1 MVEFSYAWDM
11 FTVAL
16 TDDYVSLE
24 VVLQGKNAPVV
35 PITVDVD
42 AETLISATPAQV
54 APWLPYFMVA
64 LADPSTREASEDGQ
78 QVMVV
83 APAVMGQG
91 SVRQVA
97 VRDVEGCRVL
107 FTFTRNDDTV
117 VELAV
122 ARSMTLYGPRVRAWI
137 VE

>member
-1 MVEFSYAWDM
+1 MAEFSYAWDM

-35 PITVDVD
+35 PMNLDVD
-42 AETLISATPAQV
+42 AETLILAAPAQV

-64 LADPSTREASEDGQ
+64 LADPATREASEDGQ

-107 FTFTRNDDTV
+107 LKFTRNDDTV

>member
-1 MVEFSYAWDM
+1 MAEFSHARGM

-16 TDDYVSLE
+16 TGDYVSLE

-35 PITVDVD
+35 PMNLDAD
-42 AETLISATPAQV
+42 AETLATPAQV
-54 APWLPYFMVA
+54 APWLPYFTLA
-64 LADPSTREASEDGQ
+64 LADPATREASEDGQ

-107 FTFTRNDDTV
+107 LKFARNDDAV